1 MEKYSRSSNG
11 TGKCQ
16 FEALIMKNPIPILFM
31 IFSSVVY
38 SQDVDSL
45 MQSLS
50 NDSQQYPVQST
61 FKSPKLVLLQTNE
74 TQKQKNLTFWIAHR
88 FGDIGGD
95 SGGAR
100 SLFGLDAATDIH
112 FGFDYG
118 ITDDLTVGIGRSR
131 FNETYNALGKLRL
144 MKQLEGVMPLSVT
157 AFGQSS
163 WITRREFF
171 DNEFE
176 NEGERI
182 SHFFQV
188 ILAKK
193 FSSSFSAMVNP
204 GYLLGHH
211 VQEPGDKENFF
222 VLGIGGRLKLTK
234 RLSLIA
240 DYMSVNDLDR
250 PGDLAGGYTNPL
262 GVGLEIET
270 GGHVFSLNFQNAPF
284 ITENNFIPNTSKSW
298 NDGEVRFGFSI
309 SRNFYLG
316 SKQERQTESNYE

>member
-1 MEKYSRSSNG
+1 
-11 TGKCQ
+11 
-16 FEALIMKNPIPILFM
+16 MKKLATFFLTILGF
-31 IFSSVVY
+31 VLQA
-38 SQDVDSL
+38 QDVDSL

-50 NDSQQYPVQST
+50 QDDKIYPVEST

-88 FGDIGGD
+88 FGDIGGE

-100 SLFGLDAATDIH
+100 SLFGLDSATDIH

-118 ITDDLTVGIGRSR
+118 ITDDLTLGIGRSR
-131 FNETYNALGKLRL
+131 FNETYNLQAKYRL
-144 MKQLEGVMPLSVT
+144 FRQIEEVMPVSVT
-157 AFGQSS
+157 LYGQSS

-171 DNEFE
+171 VNEFE

-182 SHFFQV
+182 SHFFQA
-188 ILAKK
+188 IFAKK
-193 FSSSFSAMVNP
+193 FSSSFSMMLNP
-204 GYLLGHH
+204 GYLVGNHTM
-211 VQEPGDKENFF
+211 EAGDKENFF
-222 VLGIGGRLKLTK
+222 VLGVGGRLKLTK

-240 DYMSVNDLDR
+240 DYTWVNDLDR

-270 GGHVFSLNFQNAPF
+270 GGHVFSLNFQNAKY
-284 ITENNFIPNTSKSW
+284 ITENNFIPNTRESW
-298 NDGEVRFGFSI
+298 GDGEVRFGFSI

-316 SKQERQTESNYE
+316 SKNERQGENNYE